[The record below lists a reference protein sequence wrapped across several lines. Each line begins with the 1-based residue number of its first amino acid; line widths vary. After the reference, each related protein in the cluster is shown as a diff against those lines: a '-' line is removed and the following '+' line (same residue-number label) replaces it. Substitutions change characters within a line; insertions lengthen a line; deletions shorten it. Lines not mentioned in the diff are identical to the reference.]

1 MWKRIFWIVILLTL
15 IGSQQVMAQEDQAL
29 QMNPQ
34 GMLLEPLRDGNT
46 ILCVIHTN
54 NEGPQWFLLSSTGW
68 NLNERIGSLSSAKG
82 LITVLK
88 ASPNGKFLAVLSVAE
103 GHPRL
108 EIIDLK
114 QLLSEKTYTVLQEI
128 NPYPGTIEILSWE
141 GDLLQVSSDMLL
153 TQMDKTSKQVPSELS
168 LSWSE
173 TFSLNAITGVI
184 SGISEGAKNPAEHYS
199 KTLMDPQATDA
210 EKDLALSKLVTMQS
224 EQLSVPYLLE
234 VLDQEQDPK
243 RINKLLD
250 EIAKLRSK

>member
-1 MWKRIFWIVILLTL
+1 
-15 IGSQQVMAQEDQAL
+15 
-29 QMNPQ
+29 
-34 GMLLEPLRDGNT
+34 LEPLPAGNA

-68 NLNERIGSLSSAKG
+68 NLNERIGSVSATQG
-82 LITVLK
+82 LITALK
-88 ASPNGKFLAVLSVAE
+88 ASPDGKFLAVLSVSE
-103 GHPRL
+103 GHPML
-108 EIIDLK
+108 EVVDLK

-153 TQMDKTSKQVPSELS
+153 TQMYPSSKQVPAELR

-173 TFSLNAITGVI
+173 TFSLQPITGKI

-199 KTLMDPQATDA
+199 KTLLDPQATDA
-210 EKDLALSKLVTMQS
+210 EKDLALSKLITMQS
-224 EQLSVPYLLE
+224 EQVSVSYLLE
-234 VLDQEQDPK
+234 VLDQEQDPR